1 VKPWDL
7 FVAMTLTRCRSLL
20 VLILHVFL
28 TRGFAGDGNAD
39 NDDDSVITDD
49 SDDDAEA
56 TDVDDQQRPRTP
68 ARDITQL
75 TSYRANNNDSSDDT
89 QSPPPQI
96 KARYFFSMGSARAP
110 STSGFGKPTGTSNIN
125 SRTRVVRNLLNP
137 SRLFRGAR
145 QPLHM
150 AASTPATVEQEVDTS
165 SRTTNTQATS
175 GKNIVCSSSEVFCP
189 TCQQIVQSSR
199 ESNRSLGGIG

>member
-1 VKPWDL
+1 
-7 FVAMTLTRCRSLL
+7 
-20 VLILHVFL
+20 
-28 TRGFAGDGNAD
+28 
-39 NDDDSVITDD
+39 
-49 SDDDAEA
+49 
-56 TDVDDQQRPRTP
+56 
-68 ARDITQL
+68 
-75 TSYRANNNDSSDDT
+75 
-89 QSPPPQI
+89 
-96 KARYFFSMGSARAP
+96 MGSAGAP

-165 SRTTNTQATS
+165 SRTTNTQATIN
-175 GKNIVCSSSEVFCP
+175 KNIVCSSSEVFCP

-199 ESNRSLGGIG
+199 ESNQSSGFYKTSSIKLSKKQKRQVQKRMWPYGRKKDTHTHASNDSYEHPPRSEFELVVSFNALT